1 MTEPSHPPSSPQRS
15 TRSPGR
21 GRGHFGGGGYDES
34 GIRAASIPTAS
45 AGVDAATGASMS
57 PYVTSGSEDFAQA
70 MREIPTQPKRL
81 LLKPGQRSVTAP
93 VSYAFAAMFS
103 NAKFW
108 LLFSLAAIAASSLC
122 AVLEDSSSGAVA
134 TLGLLLGLAID
145 VVLLVVLTVAA
156 MRQIAFD
163 NGTGDKPGW
172 SSLLWEKTPWVGV
185 LLLSIINAII
195 MALVSFVVTAVL
207 GVGLV
212 ALFFGPLV
220 IVGILVIVPLVLSI
234 LLLVDIGLSYG
245 VFAMVDGAMYGR
257 PLGIGQA
264 LKYGFSVM
272 RGNVGFSLGAGL
284 LLTLTLFGVSI
295 TIIGVVLVPGLVM
308 LGFAHLYHQAAATG
322 RAPTSTKIVAAQS

>member
-1 MTEPSHPPSSPQRS
+1 MRN
-15 TRSPGR
+15 PGR
-21 GRGHFGGGGYDES
+21 GRGRFGGGGYDES
-34 GIRAASIPTAS
+34 GAAPYATAPPTAS
-45 AGVDAATGASMS
+45 AGVDAATGAPMT
-57 PYVTSGSEDFAQA
+57 PYVTSSSEGFAQA

-81 LLKPGQRSVTAP
+81 LLEPGQRSVTAP
-93 VSYAFAAMFS
+93 VSYAFSAMFS

-108 LLFSLAAIAASSLC
+108 LLFSLAAIVASSLC
-122 AVLEDSSSGAVA
+122 AALEDSSSGAVA
-134 TLGLLLGLAID
+134 TFGTLLGFVVD

-172 SSLLWEKTPWVGV
+172 SSLFWEKTPWVGV

-195 MALVSFVVTAVL
+195 MALVSLVVAAVL

-220 IVGILVIVPLVLSI
+220 IVGILVLVPLVLSV
-234 LLLVDIGLSYG
+234 LLLVDISLSYG

-257 PLGIGQA
+257 PLSIGQA

-295 TIIGVVLVPGLVM
+295 TIIGIVLVPGFVM

-322 RAPTSTKIVAAQS
+322 RAPTSTKIVVAQS